1 MNSFAAYRKQNGS
14 KTGAGFSEETRAA
27 RFARWE
33 RVGVEL
39 VRADLRN
46 GGRFV
51 VGGGATTRALA
62 EEWLSL
68 KDAERAEW
76 NAASRQAD
84 GEKIGLTESLKRI
97 WTELATRLQH
107 AFRDGLHQH

>member
-1 MNSFAAYRKQNGS
+1 LVGS
-14 KTGAGFSEETRAA
+14 KAGAGFSEKT

-46 GGRFV
+46 GGRLA

-62 EEWLSL
+62 EEWLRL
-68 KDAERAEW
+68 KDAEKAERI
-76 NAASRQAD
+76 AASRNEVAR
-84 GEKIGLTESLKRI
+84 EEIGATESLKRI
-97 WTELATRLQH
+97 WAELATRLQH
-107 AFRDGLHQH
+107 ALQAGLHQH